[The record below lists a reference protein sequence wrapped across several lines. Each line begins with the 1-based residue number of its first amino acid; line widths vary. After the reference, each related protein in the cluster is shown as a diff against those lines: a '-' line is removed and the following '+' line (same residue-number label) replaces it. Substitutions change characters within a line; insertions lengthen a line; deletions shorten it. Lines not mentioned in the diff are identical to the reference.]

1 MVEAVDTAEAGLR
14 AAVAGC
20 PGSRRH
26 VGRDRRCARHQPPG
40 CLPAVWEGLTPSHY
54 ATATLDAWNTSAG
67 IGWCSRQVIAIG
79 FSPSC
84 ET

>member
-1 MVEAVDTAEAGLR
+1 VDERSSYGHKLAAG
-14 AAVAGC
+14 
-20 PGSRRH
+20 S
-26 VGRDRRCARHQPPG
+26 
-40 CLPAVWEGLTPSHY
+40 Y
-54 ATATLDAWNTSAG
+54 ATATLEAWNTSAG

>member
-1 MVEAVDTAEAGLR
+1 MRGSATHRVCSSASRLMRPR
-14 AAVAGC
+14 AADA
-20 PGSRRH
+20 PGPQ
-26 VGRDRRCARHQPPG
+26 VED
-40 CLPAVWEGLTPSHY
+40 CLDPY